1 MPFLILES
9 PPRTLTTFDKQLLDW
24 CSSTSLL
31 AVEYV
36 ASAEDGVGRLY
47 ARQFS
52 AQRVPRSLRLAAYGL
67 GHQEVDM
74 TGAHYEIVRRS
85 IEGCTLPPIKQ
96 LRAQLREEW
105 RQANCHECDDAVK
118 KWPLYVINGGI
129 QAAEGLL
136 LRQQLITT
144 PAINAIAYELTAACA
159 AFTATVLP
167 RFRSHWPTCFHNRA
181 FFATEHVECLAMQI
195 FLVQLQQRVTLHSV
209 IWLHDGV
216 WIPSEVMAHDVRFAE
231 RAMLR
236 ALSLVE
242 EGESLF
248 QVCQLGSQA
257 EHAVQLLTAAP
268 RKEVAAAGRKG
279 TEPKYTR
286 EHPNATVQAVRVS
299 HSNDA
304 EYLERQRKR
313 QRKG

>member
-96 LRAQLREEW
+96 LRALLREEC
-105 RQANCHECDDAVK
+105 RQTAMSATMLSKSDRYTSSMVAYRQPKGCYSGSNSSP
-118 KWPLYVINGGI
+118 PL
-129 QAAEGLL
+129 LSMP
-136 LRQQLITT
+136 LRM
-144 PAINAIAYELTAACA
+144 
-159 AFTATVLP
+159 
-167 RFRSHWPTCFHNRA
+167 S
-181 FFATEHVECLAMQI
+181 
-195 FLVQLQQRVTLHSV
+195 
-209 IWLHDGV
+209 
-216 WIPSEVMAHDVRFAE
+216 
-231 RAMLR
+231 
-236 ALSLVE
+236 
-242 EGESLF
+242 
-248 QVCQLGSQA
+248 
-257 EHAVQLLTAAP
+257 
-268 RKEVAAAGRKG
+268 
-279 TEPKYTR
+279 
-286 EHPNATVQAVRVS
+286 
-299 HSNDA
+299 
-304 EYLERQRKR
+304 
-313 QRKG
+313 

>member
-1 MPFLILES
+1 MCLVERVTCAPAILFDATRHPNEQIA
-9 PPRTLTTFDKQLLDW
+9 RCAANLLTATKT
-24 CSSTSLL
+24 CTSLL

-52 AQRVPRSLRLAAYGL
+52 AQRVPRSLRLVAYGL

-74 TGAHYEIVRRS
+74 TGAHYEIVPRS

-96 LRAQLREEW
+96 LRALLREEW

-129 QAAEGLL
+129 QAAEGLF

-144 PAINAIAYELTAACA
+144 PAINAIAYDLTAACA
-159 AFTATVLP
+159 AFTETVSP
-167 RFRSHWPTCFHNRA
+167 HFRSHLPTCFHNRS
-181 FFATEHVECLAMQI
+181 FFAAEHVECLAMQT

-216 WIPSEVMAHDVRFAE
+216 WIPSEVTGRHSIC
-231 RAMLR
+231 RA
-236 ALSLVE
+236 
-242 EGESLF
+242 
-248 QVCQLGSQA
+248 C
-257 EHAVQLLTAAP
+257 H
-268 RKEVAAAGRKG
+268 AAGPFIGRGRRK
-279 TEPKYTR
+279 PL
-286 EHPNATVQAVRVS
+286 PSSPVR
-299 HSNDA
+299 
-304 EYLERQRKR
+304 LP
-313 QRKG
+313 G